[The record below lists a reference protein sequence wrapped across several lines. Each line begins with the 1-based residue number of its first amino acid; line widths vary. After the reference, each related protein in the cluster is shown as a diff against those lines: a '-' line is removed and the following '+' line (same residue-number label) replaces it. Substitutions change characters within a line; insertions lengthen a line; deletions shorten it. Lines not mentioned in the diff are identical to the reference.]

1 MDEKKSLE
9 LMALLDGTGEPGR
22 REAVEAWL
30 RSEPDAEAL
39 RQELDWVRQAL
50 QQHEPA
56 AKVPETREFY
66 WSQIRRRM
74 DQATAS
80 EARPEP
86 RRRFSDWL
94 SWLAPVAGVAAVTML
109 ISLHPWQGSGLNPGL
124 NEASATT
131 YTSEA
136 DGVTIHWID

>member
-39 RQELDWVRQAL
+39 RQELTWVREAL
-50 QQHEPA
+50 RQHEPTTT
-56 AKVPETREFY
+56 VPETREFY
-66 WSQIRRRM
+66 WSQIQRRM
-74 DQATAS
+74 DQAAAS
-80 EARPEP
+80 GPRPEP

-94 SWLAPVAGVAAVTML
+94 SWLVPVAGVAAVTL
-109 ISLHPWQGSGLNPGL
+109 LVSLHPWQGGPLNPGL
-124 NEASATT
+124 NEATATT

>member
-9 LMALLDGTGEPGR
+9 LMALLDGAEELGR

-30 RSEPDAEAL
+30 KSEPDAAAL
-39 RQELDWVRQAL
+39 RDELTWVSQAL
-50 QQHEPA
+50 RSHEPV

-66 WSQIRRRM
+66 WSQIQRRI
-74 DQATAS
+74 QA
-80 EARPEP
+80 EAAQAAPAKP
-86 RRRFSDWL
+86 TRRLSDWL
-94 SWLAPVAGVAAVTML
+94 SWLVPIAGVAAVTML
-109 ISLHPWQGSGLNPGL
+109 FTVHPWQPGSRTSGL

-131 YTSEA
+131 YTSET

>member
-30 RSEPDAEAL
+30 RSDPDAEAL
-39 RQELDWVRQAL
+39 RQELAWVRQAL

-56 AKVPETREFY
+56 IRVPETREFY
-66 WSQIRRRM
+66 WSQIQRRM
-74 DQATAS
+74 AQAA
-80 EARPEP
+80 APETRQTP
-86 RRRFSDWL
+86 SRRFSDWL
-94 SWLAPVAGVAAVTML
+94 TWLAPLAGVAAVTL
-109 ISLHPWQGSGLNPGL
+109 LVSLHPWRVGPLNPGL